1 MQPFETLNIYLLIFF
16 FFALCVKA
24 ISDGQKKRKEERKRE
39 NLKGRKGRVLN
50 KVSNRIMKTHL
61 NLSTKKHQV
70 GSHGSQVPVGSSI
83 TLGLI
88 WGSGGSPVVCL
99 Q

>member
-1 MQPFETLNIYLLIFF
+1 MLKQFETG
-16 FFALCVKA
+16 K
-24 ISDGQKKRKEERKRE
+24 KKRQEERKRE
-39 NLKGRKGRVLN
+39 NLKGGKGRVLN

-70 GSHGSQVPVGSSI
+70 SSHGSQVPVGSSI